1 MKQST
6 VFLLRFGFLVA
17 LVSCLSFFSGR
28 GGDRHTA
35 LEAFT
40 TSEPTCRDIHHVKN
54 QCSYF
59 HRYCEEDDGGLI
71 SYLDLYYC
79 HFGDARPV
87 ALLIIVIWLVLL
99 FTTLSVVAGDFFSVN
114 LSVLARSLNVRDTV
128 AGVTLLALGNGAP
141 DIFSTFAAVTS
152 NSSSMALG
160 ELLGAAAFISS
171 VVAGSMALINPF
183 EVVKRALIREA
194 SFLLIAVSFLI
205 YVMSDGYLKI
215 WHCIVMLCIYASYV
229 TLVCTW
235 LKFLSL
241 FGIKK
246 ETLHRP
252 GYVPVEE
259 AASETTRLL
268 QNESTQQAVVDD
280 DSTLSNVKLT
290 RTTAILQSIRA
301 LAPTLHNWQDKS
313 YRERAADILQAPSVL
328 VLRASIPVPLDK
340 HIVDDD
346 EIQADEEI
354 WRRPLFILQCFLGP
368 QFMLFAVGHQIGM
381 SPSHALI
388 PSMCCLAGSVL
399 ITIITIFTSTITTAP
414 TWYRFM
420 CVPGFIISIGWI
432 SFVADEMVNILTA
445 LGIILNISE
454 SVLGITVFAIGNSL
468 DDLAADISMAQR
480 KHPVMAL
487 SACFGSPLLNI
498 LLGISLTGLYALAKQ
513 HIQEGTVRHI
523 DLQVKRDLFV
533 TAGLVLGTIVALL
546 SMMMITNWR
555 MTKPVGYILIG
566 IWVVGTI
573 INLAVNNFV

>member
-17 LVSCLSFFSGR
+17 LISCLTFFSGR
-28 GGDRHTA
+28 GQDRHTA
-35 LEAFT
+35 IEAFT
-40 TSEPTCRDIHHVKN
+40 ISEPICRDIHRVKD
-54 QCSYF
+54 QCSFF
-59 HRYCEEDDGGLI
+59 HKYCQEDDGGLI

-79 HFGDARPV
+79 HLSDVRPV
-87 ALLIIVIWLVLL
+87 ALLIIVVWLVLL

-171 VVAGSMALINPF
+171 VVAGSMALISPF

-215 WHCIVMLCIYASYV
+215 WHCVVMLCIYASYV

-241 FGIKK
+241 FGVRK

-268 QNESTQQAVVDD
+268 QDDQIEQAIADDEST
-280 DSTLSNVKLT
+280 SSITKLT
-290 RTTAILQSIRA
+290 PAAEVLQSIKA
-301 LAPTLHNWQDKS
+301 LVPIFHNWRAKS
-313 YRERAADILQAPSVL
+313 LRGKATSILQAPSVV

-340 HIVDDD
+340 HSEDED
-346 EIQADEEI
+346 EIQKDAEI

-368 QFMLFAVGHQIGM
+368 QFMLFAIGHQIGM
-381 SPSHALI
+381 PLSHALV
-388 PSMCCLAGSVL
+388 PSICCIAGSILLTVV
-399 ITIITIFTSTITTAP
+399 TVFTSTLKTAP

-445 LGIILNISE
+445 LGIILDISE

-513 HIQEGTVRHI
+513 HIQEGAVRHI